1 MNKDLP
7 IIIKRVFSNPD
18 PIIWKGIWLSTLDIL
33 LKSPRML
40 EVWLELLNV
49 IKSNYDGSL
58 NITLNQYIKW
68 ELKAFVAQIVKLRA
82 KNTNMDDFTQL
93 LQEYLVNKRM
103 ILKNELI
110 HNVHRLINEN

>member
-7 IIIKRVFSNPD
+7 IIIKRVFTNPD
-18 PIIWKGIWLSTLDIL
+18 PIIWKGIWLSTLDML
-33 LKSPRML
+33 LENPRML

-49 IKSNYDGSL
+49 IKSNYSESL
-58 NITLNQYIKW
+58 NMPLNQYIKW
-68 ELKAFVAQIVKLRA
+68 ELIAFVAQIVNLRS
-82 KNTNMDDFTQL
+82 KNKNMDDFTDL

-110 HNVHRLINEN
+110 HNVHRSINEN